1 MFRPKAGL
9 FVVYFDQCMGLKAG
23 QYMDLSHFSRE
34 KAEKEK
40 KIKAKS
46 QKNVIFW
53 VRTQR
58 LVKGSISINPKLTQI
73 YSGSHLGEF
82 LTLTKKLNLKN

>member
-40 KIKAKS
+40 K
-46 QKNVIFW
+46 N
-53 VRTQR
+53 
-58 LVKGSISINPKLTQI
+58 
-73 YSGSHLGEF
+73 
-82 LTLTKKLNLKN
+82 